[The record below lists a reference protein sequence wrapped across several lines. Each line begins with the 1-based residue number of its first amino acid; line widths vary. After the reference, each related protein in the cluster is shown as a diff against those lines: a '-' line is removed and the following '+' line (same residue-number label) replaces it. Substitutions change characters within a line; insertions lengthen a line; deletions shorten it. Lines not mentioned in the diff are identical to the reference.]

1 MYPNSG
7 AAPAAMRAFMASLGA
22 NVTTCDGSS
31 PLLEQA
37 QALAGSERSS
47 RWVQPV
53 MPPDR
58 AAVVRI
64 GQEPF
69 DAVYTCGMLQHL
81 THQEL
86 CETAGY
92 IRQSVT
98 KNAVVI
104 AVVPLER
111 RADPDRFVQ
120 TFFKAEKLP
129 TAPRSLNAGDF
140 KKSLNGS
147 PRPDPRATNAPGQRW
162 FMFARTPR
170 IPECN

>member
-1 MYPNSG
+1 
-7 AAPAAMRAFMASLGA
+7 
-22 NVTTCDGSS
+22 
-31 PLLEQA
+31 
-37 QALAGSERSS
+37 
-47 RWVQPV
+47 

-81 THQEL
+81 THHEL
-86 CETAGY
+86 SETAAY

-98 KNAVVI
+98 KNAAVIAVVI

-111 RADPDRFVQ
+111 LAEPERFVQ

-129 TAPRSLNAGDF
+129 TTPRALNAGDF

-147 PRPDPRATNAPGQRW
+147 PGYESRSATLVYVRANASNSRV
-162 FMFARTPR
+162 
-170 IPECN
+170 